1 MCVAQV
7 GIIEPQAEARG
18 FGETSGRNP
27 PRRKEAIEKDP
38 MLRYC
43 DEDEDEDEGED

>member
-27 PRRKEAIEKDP
+27 PRRKEAIEIKD
-38 MLRYC
+38 
-43 DEDEDEDEGED
+43 DWWSQGESNP